1 MLRSQFLESKN
12 KYTNGVLKNGMK
24 YILNNNNYDNSVSI
38 VIYVRVGSKNENK
51 DIIGG
56 AHFLEH
62 MLFKGSKKYNTNIKI
77 NRKTD
82 EICAVNVNAET
93 EKNITNYYFKIPYQN
108 IKEGLELLDEL
119 VFNALLNNNE
129 FNKEKNVIIEEINK
143 VKDNSEE
150 YCDHLIEYY
159 LFNKTPLSH
168 FIVGSKKDIKEMKR
182 INMLKFY
189 NKYYIY
195 SNSTISISGNL
206 PKNILQLLEKSFKNT
221 RASEKRVIEHIY
233 KPLNIK
239 LKKPKI
245 VVVNRKREQICLA
258 FSFSIFNVYNDSK
271 FHLNVLEKILYG
283 SMTSRLWMALR
294 EINPIVYGLSVY
306 DYLYEEC
313 GVFRIRLTFDS
324 SKIENTFK
332 ILSNELK
339 RIKNELIK
347 KKELDLIKNI
357 MIKKLNMGS
366 EDNMKIARHY
376 GDILSLNEKIVSY
389 KDLIKKYNSVTNRDI
404 KKLCNEILD
413 FNNCLVI
420 QIGDVKK
427 EIITKLY
434 EKYFI

>member
-1 MLRSQFLESKN
+1 
-12 KYTNGVLKNGMK
+12 
-24 YILNNNNYDNSVSI
+24 
-38 VIYVRVGSKNENK
+38 
-51 DIIGG
+51 
-56 AHFLEH
+56 
-62 MLFKGSKKYNTNIKI
+62 
-77 NRKTD
+77 
-82 EICAVNVNAET
+82 
-93 EKNITNYYFKIPYQN
+93 
-108 IKEGLELLDEL
+108 
-119 VFNALLNNNE
+119 
-129 FNKEKNVIIEEINK
+129 
-143 VKDNSEE
+143 
-150 YCDHLIEYY
+150 
-159 LFNKTPLSH
+159 
-168 FIVGSKKDIKEMKR
+168 MKR

-206 PKNILQLLEKSFKNT
+206 PKNILQLLEKSFKNG
-221 RASEKRVIEHIY
+221 RASDKRVIEHIY
-233 KPLNIK
+233 EPLNIK

-258 FSFSIFNVYNDSK
+258 FSFPIFNVYNESK
-271 FHLNVLEKILYG
+271 YKLYVLEKILYG

-324 SKIENTFK
+324 SKIENTFQ

-376 GDILSLNEKIVSY
+376 GDALSLNEKVVSY
-389 KDLIKKYNSVTNRDI
+389 KDLIKKYTSVNSSDI

-434 EKYFI
+434 EKYFL